1 METANGKRQ
10 KANGKRQALSFS
22 FKAPSFLHFCL
33 LPFAFCLLLFC
44 SLACRS
50 RALLDQA
57 QQSFDNRDYTGA
69 INQYEEFLKKNPNHE
84 QAAFAHFQLGN
95 IYLLIL
101 KDKQYDK
108 AVTQYVQVIE
118 SSPRSPYLL
127 QARQRLAKSYAGLNK
142 RREAIT
148 EYENLLK
155 VFPETPDRR
164 RVRLDIADLYFDQ
177 NDLSQARVEYEK
189 VTKDAVFDSLTE
201 RAWLQIGG
209 VCVLLN
215 DLEDAIPAYV
225 VVVAKSSD
233 SENRRRARLLLADCY
248 QRTLQFEEAIKTLEQ
263 TDPDPKNPDDLKRR
277 IAAIHDLQKQ
287 RGLP

>member
-1 METANGKRQ
+1 MIEVADHTKICRRVVPPVNR
-10 KANGKRQALSFS
+10 
-22 FKAPSFLHFCL
+22 L
-33 LPFAFCLLLFC
+33 LLFAFCLLLF
-44 SLACRS
+44 SCRS
-50 RALLDQA
+50 RALFDQA
-57 QQSFDNRDYTGA
+57 QQAFDNRDYTSA
-69 INQYEEFLKKNPNHE
+69 ISLYEEFLKKNPNQE

-95 IYLLIL
+95 IYLLRL
-101 KDKQYDK
+101 RDKQPDK
-108 AVTQYVQVIE
+108 AVTHYVQVIE

-127 QARQRLAKSYAGLNK
+127 PARQRLAKGYAALGK

-155 VFPETPDRR
+155 YFPETPDRR

-177 NDLSQARVEYEK
+177 NDLSQARVEYQK
-189 VTKDAVFDSLTE
+189 VTRDAEFDSMAE
-201 RAWLQIGG
+201 RAYLQIGS

-215 DLEDAIPAYV
+215 DLEDAIPAYQT
-225 VVVAKSSD
+225 VVAKSAD
-233 SENRRRARLLLADCY
+233 PENRRRARLLLADCY